1 MSDLPQRASAS
12 QMAAR
17 SFSKRPTGRRKPLTT
32 PSASPQP
39 QQQSFPSLSQ
49 NNNLFGKIGGSG
61 DFSFSAGGPSL
72 SFSSPQP
79 SFGGFNINNTNS
91 NPPANNHA
99 NPQPTFSFGSTT
111 SDNSNNSFT
120 GDDREESMGKRKAK
134 GLLHDGG
141 VTSTVNGDDDV
152 PQFAI
157 VPPEIEHGFAASTG
171 VPQAPPSTV
180 PQSAFTF
187 GSSGGTGLFGAS
199 SSAPLFNPFAPATA
213 PAADSQNK
221 NIFGASTSAQN
232 NPFAPAAST
241 GIQGSVFGGAS
252 TSRPSTPSNLFAP
265 VAPVAG
271 PTNAFGAPSTSNPT
285 SSNSNNIFAPKAA
298 AGSQGNIFGG
308 FGQPAAQASQSQASQ
323 PESAQPAKSSLLFGS
338 STPAQPAAV
347 QFGSTAQSTQASSA
361 PGFGATPATSS
372 APTSNM
378 FGTVQQQ
385 QEQKPSEL
393 STPAETPGLFQTAPV
408 QAPSTSNLFGSEPQS
423 GASSTSTL
431 FGTPQ
436 PAASSSTG
444 SLFGSVTQAPTQQS
458 TGLFNTPQSQPTPA
472 SGLSTNL
479 GGSLFNRVETPEN
492 TAPAATTPTAAAA
505 TGLSLFD
512 RTANAADSGNVQG
525 PTPSTTINPTINGD
539 SVFGQVQPAPPTN
552 EPPTESRSIFERIS
566 RDSDGNPIR
575 VLPES
580 SSASLTQSSNS
591 LSVFGQVQPAPSTNE
606 PPTESRSIFER
617 ISRDSDGNP
626 IRVLPE
632 SSGASLTQPS
642 NSLSNLNQPMPQQ
655 SDNVQPNDD
664 DLDPQPVDVDLDPQV
679 RPTSE
684 KFARLSIS
692 DPESVVNFSAISSF
706 ANGQL
711 FQPQPSQRLCQCLRV
726 SEFEAALTETL
737 ESGDLAQYF
746 VSSTHPAVRDENL
759 HIIERAVHEPSFLQ
773 MLEESLEAGLFE
785 HFDQFVSQ
793 AVSQAVQSPQI
804 IPHFNQYPQV
814 NLQPAQIFHQQT
826 KPLESNHITTQ
837 PFQQSLNPYAG
848 PTMFADL
855 AAPPKPAKPLAI
867 PLGPATPLHGQ
878 PFGGKS
884 PLPNLM
890 WSILIYSSVKRPP
903 KTPKPTN
910 YPHHIGTTMGVGLQ
924 LLYNQQNGL
933 LPFTKTHKVVAT
945 HAPMMSK
952 HDILL
957 EIASYPPCLR
967 EVLESSQDSFTEAAQ
982 QLLTEAKETQK
993 WPAPSLVKKDEI
1005 LTELVKKI
1013 KANSNPKGTSTSH
1026 QPHTPPP
1033 GPAAEIPEEFMD
1045 PLIPAHFTSEQRLDF
1060 YVAYRI
1066 RALNI
1071 ALQKQCSTIPAG
1083 SITAAVAY
1091 YNEQREKILAA
1102 RGKPYKSSKRKAVL
1116 EEQDL
1121 ASSKRSRETPPSNQ
1135 AAPAGPSNTTRS
1147 TPAVS
1152 ATTSAATLGPS
1163 TLNGTAA
1170 PLFGASPAASPTKNK
1185 RKAEYQIS
1193 DRDPDGSVE
1202 EQRRFKMPKTN
1213 GNTSSETSNIFKTIV
1228 DSPKST
1234 PSPTKKVHSL
1244 EFTGKTTDSQT
1255 PRANPFATIQVP
1267 GASSKSVPS
1276 PSTNIFS
1283 SKAAESVPSPARS
1296 ASPAA
1301 TTAVAQ
1307 PIKPPTFGVKPPTF
1321 GSGPVNFLAQF
1332 GQQAKKD
1339 EKDNEEKLMEKAKEE
1354 DMDSDDDEAEW
1365 EAKYKEKRKAEL
1377 KELEELAKSK
1387 HASFVVGKGFTFGDT
1402 SKTADAT
1409 STTSTSLGAPAKS
1422 IFTTSTAG
1430 ASTSLFS
1437 QTPPPSS
1444 GGSIFGSANGS
1455 RASTP
1460 GGSVLDSHAPGKAA
1474 TFSSN
1479 IFGHL
1484 SGPNSPANGQD
1495 NDSDD
1500 ESDHHGESDS
1510 ENKDPTYQPPAQGSE
1525 AGSGPTTPVEKTGAG
1540 IASAKKATSNLF
1552 NFGTQSTGTT
1562 QVAKPLFGQSTSSSG
1577 GMFGA
1582 PSGTGSGTSTPSGGL
1597 FDRIS
1602 KDSNGNPIR
1611 QLPAEEKEN
1620 TQPNTTNIFGGSNS
1634 LFGKSTS
1641 STNGTINTSDTPAS
1655 TSIFGQTD
1663 KTWKPDSP
1671 IRFGSATQNGA
1682 STTMPTVNV
1691 TDASPTKSNV
1701 FGGLFGSNA
1710 ASKAAAPTNGGL
1722 FGSATPSLAPS
1733 AGAVGWSFGGP
1744 SSTAS
1749 SLLPS
1754 AATSRATSPGQT
1766 TDGDSAAEGG
1776 NDPDAEHHEQIDLTK
1791 GGPGEEHED
1800 CIYEVRAKA
1809 LKFTPSDAGNPWSTK
1824 GLGPLRVLKHKENN
1838 ATRVLL
1844 RADPSGT
1851 IVLNKGILAGVE
1863 YAANGKTLKFLCT
1876 SDSGSGLETW
1886 MLQVKT
1892 PESATALAQV
1902 LESNKSSS

>member
-1 MSDLPQRASAS
+1 MSDVPQRASAS

-79 SFGGFNINNTNS
+79 SFGGFNINNANS

-99 NPQPTFSFGSTT
+99 NPQATFSFGSTT

-120 GDDREESMGKRKAK
+120 GDDREESMGKRKATDSLGEG
-134 GLLHDGG
+134 GL
-141 VTSTVNGDDDV
+141 SATVNAMNDV
-152 PQFAI
+152 PLFAQA
-157 VPPEIEHGFAASTG
+157 PPEIEQSFVASTG
-171 VPQAPPSTV
+171 VPQA
-180 PQSAFTF
+180 AFTF
-187 GSSGGTGLFGAS
+187 GSSSGTGLFGAS
-199 SSAPLFNPFAPATA
+199 SSTPPFNPFAPAPA

-241 GIQGSVFGGAS
+241 GSQGSVFGAAS
-252 TSRPSTPSNLFAP
+252 TSRPSTPSNIFAP
-265 VAPVAG
+265 AAPVAG
-271 PTNAFGAPSTSNPT
+271 PANNFGAPSTSTPT
-285 SSNSNNIFAPKAA
+285 SSDANNIFAPEAA

-323 PESAQPAKSSLLFGS
+323 PEPAQPAKSTFLFGS
-338 STPAQPAAV
+338 STPAQPAASLFGAPTPTQPAAV
-347 QFGSTAQSTQASSA
+347 QFGSTTQSTQASSA

-372 APTSNM
+372 VPTNNM

-393 STPAETPGLFQTAPV
+393 STPAQTPGLFQTAPIQV
-408 QAPSTSNLFGSEPQS
+408 PSTSIPFGSESQS
-423 GASSTSTL
+423 GAPSVSTL

-444 SLFGSVTQAPTQQS
+444 NLFGSVTQAPTQQS
-458 TGLFNTPQSQPTPA
+458 TGLFNTSQPQPTPA

-479 GGSLFNRVETPEN
+479 GGSLFNRVEPPQN
-492 TAPAATTPTAAAA
+492 TAPAAATTTAAAA

-512 RTANAADSGNVQG
+512 RTTKPVDSEHVQE
-525 PTPSTTINPTINGD
+525 PTPSTTIEPTINGS

-552 EPPTESRSIFERIS
+552 EPSTASRSIFDRIT

-575 VLPES
+575 ELP
-580 SSASLTQSSNS
+580 Q
-591 LSVFGQVQPAPSTNE
+591 
-606 PPTESRSIFER
+606 
-617 ISRDSDGNP
+617 
-626 IRVLPE
+626 
-632 SSGASLTQPS
+632 SSGASSTQPS
-642 NSLSNLNQPMPQQ
+642 NSLSHLNQPMPQQ
-655 SDNVQPNDD
+655 SNNIHTTDNSNT
-664 DLDPQPVDVDLDPQV
+664 QV
-679 RPTSE
+679 RSPSE
-684 KFARLSIS
+684 MFAQLSIS
-692 DPESVVNFSAISSF
+692 SDPEPVVNSSAISSF
-706 ANGQL
+706 AIGQL
-711 FQPQPSQRLCQCLRV
+711 LQPQPSQKLCQCLRV
-726 SEFEAALTETL
+726 PEFEAALTESL
-737 ESGDLAQYF
+737 ESGDFAQYF
-746 VSSTHPAVRDENL
+746 ISSAHPAVRDENL

-773 MLEESLEAGLFE
+773 MLEESLEAGRFV
-785 HFDQFVSQ
+785 HFDRFVP
-793 AVSQAVQSPQI
+793 QAVQSPQI
-804 IPHFNQYPQV
+804 IPQCTQFPQV
-814 NLQPAQIFHQQT
+814 NLQPAQIFHQQNN
-826 KPLESNHITTQ
+826 PLESNRATAQ
-837 PFQQSLNPYAG
+837 PFQQSVNPDAG

-855 AAPPKPAKPLAI
+855 EPPPKPGKPLAI
-867 PLGPATPLHGQ
+867 PLGPAIPR
-878 PFGGKS
+878 PSK
-884 PLPNLM
+884 
-890 WSILIYSSVKRPP
+890 PP
-903 KTPKPTN
+903 KPSN
-910 YPHHIGTTMGVGLQ
+910 YPHHIGPTMGIGLQ
-924 LLYNQQNGL
+924 PLYNQKSVL
-933 LPFTKTHKVVAT
+933 LPFTRTHKVVAT
-945 HAPMMSK
+945 FAGKMSE

-967 EVLESSQDSFTEAAQ
+967 EVLESSQDSFTKAAQ
-982 QLLTEAKETQK
+982 QLLTEARETQK

-1013 KANSNPKGTSTSH
+1013 KANTNPKGASTTR

-1083 SITAAVAY
+1083 SITAAVSY

-1121 ASSKRSRETPPSNQ
+1121 ASSKRARETQPSNQ
-1135 AAPAGPSNTTRS
+1135 AAPAGTSNTTRS
-1147 TPAVS
+1147 TPA
-1152 ATTSAATLGPS
+1152 AASAATLEPS
-1163 TLNGTAA
+1163 TSNGTAA
-1170 PLFGASPAASPTKNK
+1170 SLFGAAPAASPTKNK

-1202 EQRRFKMPKTN
+1202 EQRRLKMPKVN

-1244 EFTGKTTDSQT
+1244 EFTGKTTDTQT

-1267 GASSKSVPS
+1267 GSASKSVPS

-1296 ASPAA
+1296 ASPPA
-1301 TTAVAQ
+1301 TTAAAQ

-1387 HASFVVGKGFTFGDT
+1387 RASFVAGKGFTFGET

-1409 STTSTSLGAPAKS
+1409 STTSTSLGTSAKS
-1422 IFTTSTAG
+1422 IFNTSTAG

-1444 GGSIFGSANGS
+1444 GGSIFGSTNGS

-1495 NDSDD
+1495 KDSDD

-1540 IASAKKATSNLF
+1540 IASAKKATSNPF
-1552 NFGTQSTGTT
+1552 VFGSQSTGTT
-1562 QVAKPLFGQSTSSSG
+1562 QVAKPLFGQSTSSST

-1582 PSGTGSGTSTPSGGL
+1582 PSGTSSGTSTPSGGL

-1634 LFGKSTS
+1634 LFGNSTS
-1641 STNGTINTSDTPAS
+1641 STNGTISTSDAPAS

-1671 IRFGSATQNGA
+1671 IRFGSATQNGS
-1682 STTMPTVNV
+1682 STIMPTVNV
-1691 TDASPTKSNV
+1691 TDASPTKSNI

-1710 ASKAAAPTNGGL
+1710 ASKAAAPSNGGL
-1722 FGSATPSLAPS
+1722 FGSATTPSLAPS

-1754 AATSRATSPGQT
+1754 ATTSRAPSPGQT
-1766 TDGDSAAEGG
+1766 TDGDSAAEGS
-1776 NDPDAEHHEQIDLTK
+1776 NDPDAERHEQIDLTK

-1800 CIYEVRAKA
+1800 CIHEVRAKA

-1824 GLGPLRVLKHKENN
+1824 GLGPLRVLQHKETK

-1863 YAANGKTLKFLCT
+1863 YAAKGKTLKFLCT

-1892 PESATALAQV
+1892 PESAIALAEV